1 MRLLIETMT
10 CLGLIGSISS
20 PQLLAAESPAETPAA
35 AESTTTPAPPSAEQP
50 GTTPKKVL
58 KKKKK
63 KAAAGAESADT
74 GNSLGHGSQDSG
86 QPYKANLDFSFS
98 FASSSRNQKYTDKT
112 SKNTSSSL
120 QLDLAYL
127 FVFGSM
133 EAGPMFSFSSGSEKE
148 SGTSATTKSSGLGL
162 GGAFVY
168 NLGNIQQDKMVPFVG
183 LKIERI
189 SETTD
194 IASVKTTDSEMRLGL
209 EGGVKYFLGSHLALK
224 PFLSYQLTMSGEHK
238 VESSG
243 SGASV
248 SSVTGS
254 DLTIGVG
261 LSTYL

>member
-1 MRLLIETMT
+1 MT

-35 AESTTTPAPPSAEQP
+35 AESTTTPAAPSAEQP

-63 KAAAGAESADT
+63 KAAAGTESADT

-148 SGTSATTKSSGLGL
+148 GGDSVATKSSGLGL
-162 GGAFVY
+162 GGAFVF
-168 NLGNIQQDKMVPFVG
+168 NLANIQQDKTVPFVG
-183 LKIERI
+183 LKIERT
-189 SETTD
+189 SKTNDVTSKTSAVTSGKTTD
-194 IASVKTTDSEMRLGL
+194 IEMSLGL

>member
-1 MRLLIETMT
+1 MRLFIETMT

-20 PQLLAAESPAETPAA
+20 PQVLAAETPAETPAA
-35 AESTTTPAPPSAEQP
+35 AESTTTPAAPSAEQP

-63 KAAAGAESADT
+63 KAAAGAESADI

-120 QLDLAYL
+120 QLDLTYL

-133 EAGPMFSFSSGSEKE
+133 EAGPLLSYSSGSKKE
-148 SGTSATTKSSGLGL
+148 GGDSDATKSSGLGF
-162 GGAFVY
+162 GGAFAY
-168 NLGNIQQDKMVPFVG
+168 NLGNIQQDKMVPFIG
-183 LKIERI
+183 LKIEKI
-189 SETTD
+189 SKTID
-194 IASVKTTDSEMRLGL
+194 IASVKTTDSEMSLGL

-238 VESSG
+238 VESKGTSP
-243 SGASV
+243 SV
-248 SSVTGS
+248 GSVTGS

-261 LSTYL
+261 LSQYL

>member
-1 MRLLIETMT
+1 MT
-10 CLGLIGSISS
+10 CLGLIVSISS
-20 PQLLAAESPAETPAA
+20 PQLLAAEAPAETPATT
-35 AESTTTPAPPSAEQP
+35 ESTTTPPAPSAEQP

-58 KKKKK
+58 KKKRK
-63 KAAAGAESADT
+63 KAPAGTASADS
-74 GNSLGHGSQDSG
+74 GNTLGHGSQDSG

-98 FASSSRNQKYTDKT
+98 FASSSRNQKYTDRTVK
-112 SKNTSSSL
+112 STSSAL

-133 EAGPMFSFSSGSEKE
+133 EAGPLLSYSSGSIKE
-148 SGTSATTKSSGLGL
+148 SSDSDVTKSSGLGL
-162 GGAFVY
+162 GGAFVF
-168 NLGNIQQDKMVPFVG
+168 NLGNIQQDKTVPFIG

-189 SETTD
+189 SETTT
-194 IASVKTTDSEMRLGL
+194 ISSGKTTDIEMSLGL

-238 VESSG
+238 VESPDTS
-243 SGASV
+243 ASV

>member
-20 PQLLAAESPAETPAA
+20 LQVLAAETPAETPAA
-35 AESTTTPAPPSAEQP
+35 AESTTTPAAPSAEQP

-58 KKKKK
+58 KKRKK
-63 KAAAGAESADT
+63 KAAAGAESADM

-98 FASSSRNQKYTDKT
+98 FASSSRNQKYTDRTVK
-112 SKNTSSSL
+112 STSSSL
-120 QLDLAYL
+120 QLDLGYL

-133 EAGPMFSFSSGSEKE
+133 EAGPLFSYSSGSTKE
-148 SGTSATTKSSGLGL
+148 GSDSDAIKSSGLGI
-162 GGAFVY
+162 GGAFAY
-168 NLGNIQQDKMVPFVG
+168 NLGNIQQDKMVPFIG
-183 LKIERI
+183 LKIEKI
-189 SETTD
+189 SETLD
-194 IASVKTTDSEMRLGL
+194 IASVKTTDSELRLGL

-224 PFLSYQLTMSGEHK
+224 PFLSYQLIMSGEHK
-238 VESSG
+238 VESSVA
-243 SGASV
+243 SASV
-248 SSVTGS
+248 GSVTGS